1 MRLRREGV
9 VLAVLALLVA
19 GTGLRAPNFLS
30 ADNLVPLSRQ
40 AAILAIP
47 SVGQAFVV
55 LTGGIDLSIGSV
67 LALLSVLTGLAMA
80 GGTSGASAIP
90 SALCGL
96 LVLGAA
102 LTIGLGHGAIVG
114 RLRVPPFVVTLA
126 TFCAARSLAEVLSD
140 ATPIT
145 IEARDGFRA
154 LWDDSFLGLPLPVWF
169 AAAIVAGAEVV
180 LRRTTWGRRIYAV
193 GGNAEAARLAG
204 VPVGL
209 TLAAAYAAC
218 TLLVAVTA
226 LLTTARLGQ
235 GDPKAGQILE
245 LNAIAAAVV
254 GGCALSGGAGSALGA
269 ALGAATIAVLQN
281 ALVLLR
287 VNSLWHPF
295 VVGVVLL
302 ATVVLDRAGSRRR
315 GRAGAA

>member
-9 VLAVLALLVA
+9 VLAVLVLLVA

-30 ADNLVPLSRQ
+30 AENLVPLSRQ

-47 SVGQAFVV
+47 AVGQAFVV

-90 SALCGL
+90 SAVCGL

-102 LTIGLGHGAIVG
+102 LAIGLGHGAIVG

-145 IEARDGFRA
+145 IEARGGFRS
-154 LWDDSFLGLPLPVWF
+154 LWDDSFVGLPLPLWIAGVV
-169 AAAIVAGAEVV
+169 VAGAEVS
-180 LRRTTWGRRIYAV
+180 LRRTAWGRRIYAV

-204 VPVGL
+204 VPVAAV
-209 TLAAAYAAC
+209 LASAYATCA
-218 TLLVAVTA
+218 LLVAVTA

-235 GDPKAGQILE
+235 GDPKAGQLLE

-254 GGCALSGGAGSALGA
+254 GGCALTGGAGSALGA

-302 ATVVLDRAGSRRR
+302 ATVVLDRAGSRRVA
-315 GRAGAA
+315 RAGAV